1 MITKSHKLSDL
12 RDGDKA
18 IVIKVHGSGAFKK
31 RITEMGFI
39 KGKQLTVIKKAPLQD
54 PIEYSIMGYNVGL
67 RHEESKMI
75 EVKLIQSSDEVDT
88 GKNHF
93 DGVLDWNRS
102 KQSVHEKSKTIHL
115 ALVGNPNCG
124 KTTLYNHASGS
135 HERVGNY
142 SGVTVDA
149 REGFIRKFG
158 YRFKIVDLP
167 GTYSITDYTPEE
179 LYVRNHIIEET
190 PDIVINVVDASNIE
204 RNLYLTTQLIDM
216 NVKVIIALNM
226 YDEMQKSGATLDHE
240 ALGKMLGI
248 PIIPIIAKNGT
259 GIDTLLQKTI
269 DVYEDRDPIVRYIS
283 INYGTIVEKSI
294 NAIQPYIKENSSVY
308 PQFSSRYLSIK
319 LLEKDTEV
327 LAKISAECSN
337 GKQIR
342 EGVEEEIK
350 KIETEYKETSD
361 TVITNLKYG
370 FIDGALSETYREGL
384 RENRK
389 KSNSID
395 NILTSKIL
403 GFPIFIFFMWLMFQ
417 ATFTLGQ
424 IPMDW
429 IDLWVSKLGDFV
441 SARMPDG
448 IFKDL
453 LVDGIIGGVGGVI
466 IFLPNILILF
476 LFISFMEDTGYM
488 ARASFLMDKI
498 MHKMGLHGKSFIPM
512 LMGFGCNIP
521 AIMATRT
528 LESRKD
534 RVMTILAIPFMSCS
548 ARLPVYVLLIS
559 AFFTKNQGL
568 VLISIYFFGVFV
580 AVLTALMSKKL
591 IFKGQDMPFV
601 IELPPYRMP
610 TAKSTLI
617 HMWNKA
623 SQYLRKMGSVIL
635 MASIL
640 IWALGYFPRNIEHA
654 VDFEEKIAQVRANPS
669 WDNDTKQ
676 EKITLIE
683 HQQSAEHQKKSY
695 IGQIGHFVEP
705 VIRPLGYDWKIGV
718 SILTGIAAKE
728 IVVST
733 MGVLYQS
740 SDTDDATANLE
751 KKLQEQTYT
760 SGSKK
765 GEKVFTPLVAYGFM
779 VFVLLYFPCVAAIV
793 AVRKEAGIRWAL
805 FVAIYTT
812 LVAWVAA
819 FLVYQVGRFFI

>member
-124 KTTLYNHASGS
+124 KTTLYNHASSS

-283 INYGTIVEKSI
+283 INYGTILEKSI